1 MKVPV
6 KLTARRRVEFMEA
19 LKSVGGSSGNNNL
32 MDRLGWSKELYDRVR
47 DSLANELRAGPGYGG
62 TVHLKMAIE
71 TQVKRGNEHYTKKRH
86 DRAFIAM
93 PIDVTDPFL
102 EDLLETIKSAAE
114 QCGIQAS
121 RIDEEQSNEKIT
133 DRILEA
139 IKKAR
144 FVIVDLTKE
153 RPNVFFEAGYAHGI
167 GKTPIYIAKEGT
179 TFQFDVKDY
188 PIITFKNMTK
198 LREELVKRLSALR
211 ARRPSSPIKG

>member
-19 LKSVGGSSGNNNL
+19 LKSVGGSSGNNHL
-32 MDRLGWSKELYDRVR
+32 MERLGWSKEFYDRVR
-47 DSLANELRAGPGYGG
+47 DSLGDQLRAGPGYGG
-62 TVHLKMAIE
+62 TVHIRVDIE
-71 TQVKRGNEHYTKKRH
+71 PQVKKGNEHHAKKRH

-93 PIDVTDPFL
+93 PIDVADPSL

-114 QCGIQAS
+114 QCGIQAT

-167 GKTPIYIAKEGT
+167 GKIPIYIAREGT
-179 TFQFDVKDY
+179 TFHFDVKDY

-198 LREELVKRLSALR
+198 LKEELVKRLNALR
-211 ARRPSSPIKG
+211 ARRPPSTIKG